1 MHIVHTTLTTP
12 VANPIQAQPMADWNL
27 VTANWWYQRLG
38 DFEVHLS
45 SDGYDGWEI
54 EVSRDGEIQDGVTY
68 KAEFADAL
76 RCAER
81 KVAQIMAIPVLH

>member
-1 MHIVHTTLTTP
+1 MISVSTSTVTAATLCIP
-12 VANPIQAQPMADWNL
+12 AQPMADWNL

-54 EVSRDGEIQDGVTY
+54 EVSREGEIQDGVTY

-81 KVAQIMAIPVLH
+81 KVSQILAIPVLH